1 MCRKPERCKN
11 FLIFSEPLLHKSY
24 GKRQGFKSGGACVK
38 KIPALASAGITVYDG
53 KIRKI
58 SRGKITNLYYTTITN
73 KINLIKAKFDLPRQ

>member
-1 MCRKPERCKN
+1 MRYR
-11 FLIFSEPLLHKSY
+11 L
-24 GKRQGFKSGGACVK
+24 CVK
-38 KIPALASAGITVYDG
+38 KIPALASAGTTVYDG